1 MRKLGSPTGCE
12 GFEPLRKVEFATV
25 SPMPWPPSA
34 PVPPD
39 RLGPWAHSADL
50 AYCRSLD
57 GRILDA
63 NVSFARKFGRPVA
76 ALENAAVAELLHP
89 DDGPILQS
97 THGELAR
104 TARPAAT
111 EHRWVTPQGIRWL
124 AWEETPLYDAT
135 GIFVAVRAV
144 GQDITRLRLAEEQYY
159 RLSRAVEQSP
169 VSIAI
174 IDLDGRTQ
182 YVNAK
187 FTEVTGH
194 TLEDILDG
202 KLDVLRE
209 GHADQA
215 SYDACWSTIR
225 AGGEWRGELATTRG
239 ASGTV
244 WESVKVSCLRG
255 PAGDITNFLC
265 LREDITERKRLE
277 SQLRQAQKMESLGTL
292 AGGIAHDFNNLLAVI
307 LGYAEFCQQTADA
320 ALWQKGIGEIQRA
333 AERARTLVRQILTFS
348 RKTEVR
354 FSAVDLNHLTRELVA
369 LMAETFPR
377 TVNVHLDLQDGLPP
391 LFADPSQI
399 QQVVLNLCVN
409 ARDAMPAGGTIT
421 VSTRTR
427 AGRSLPPGF
436 AGDSA
441 RGYACLQV
449 ADTGTGMSPE
459 VRQRIF
465 EPFFTTKPGTQGTGL
480 GLAVVYG
487 IVTAHQGLIDVE
499 STPGAGSTFHVFLP
513 LTAGALV
520 PPSTAVSRDF
530 PSGTESL
537 LVVDDEASLRSL
549 LAATLSMK
557 GYRITTAASGLEAI
571 ELLSDPARVFDAILL
586 DLNMPGA
593 TGIEVLKVIQ
603 CCRPALKVLIVTGHV
618 PPATRAELEALGQ
631 KRWVQK
637 PYSLD
642 ELGQQLRTLLEAG
655 VS

>member
-1 MRKLGSPTGCE
+1 
-12 GFEPLRKVEFATV
+12 
-25 SPMPWPPSA
+25 
-34 PVPPD
+34 
-39 RLGPWAHSADL
+39 
-50 AYCRSLD
+50 
-57 GRILDA
+57 
-63 NVSFARKFGRPVA
+63 
-76 ALENAAVAELLHP
+76 
-89 DDGPILQS
+89 
-97 THGELAR
+97 
-104 TARPAAT
+104 
-111 EHRWVTPQGIRWL
+111 
-124 AWEETPLYDAT
+124 
-135 GIFVAVRAV
+135 
-144 GQDITRLRLAEEQYY
+144 
-159 RLSRAVEQSP
+159 
-169 VSIAI
+169 
-174 IDLDGRTQ
+174 
-182 YVNAK
+182 
-187 FTEVTGH
+187 
-194 TLEDILDG
+194 
-202 KLDVLRE
+202 
-209 GHADQA
+209 
-215 SYDACWSTIR
+215 
-225 AGGEWRGELATTRG
+225 
-239 ASGTV
+239 
-244 WESVKVSCLRG
+244 
-255 PAGDITNFLC
+255 
-265 LREDITERKRLE
+265 
-277 SQLRQAQKMESLGTL
+277 
-292 AGGIAHDFNNLLAVI
+292 
-307 LGYAEFCQQTADA
+307 
-320 ALWQKGIGEIQRA
+320 
-333 AERARTLVRQILTFS
+333 
-348 RKTEVR
+348 
-354 FSAVDLNHLTRELVA
+354 
-369 LMAETFPR
+369 
-377 TVNVHLDLQDGLPP
+377 
-391 LFADPSQI
+391 
-399 QQVVLNLCVN
+399 VLNLCVN